1 MRKNSQNRHFFL
13 LTNFGLFFSGE
24 PLSFGNCFTA
34 FLCVIAGVCVGAFL
48 LILEMLSTFIG
59 VGNAVFG
66 SYGVNSSGM
75 SARVRT
81 AKKLMD
87 HKDGLIREMAG
98 EIKTLREAL
107 RDREKGRPT
116 FGGGEVWNWRMFP
129 TRSLRASRLRL

>member
-1 MRKNSQNRHFFL
+1 MV
-13 LTNFGLFFSGE
+13 FFSGE

-34 FLCVIAGVCVGAFL
+34 FLYVISGVCVGAFL
-48 LILEMLSTFIG
+48 LILEVLSRAIG
-59 VGNAVFG
+59 VGNSVFG
-66 SYGVNSSGM
+66 SYGVDSSGM

-98 EIKTLREAL
+98 EIKALREAL
-107 RDREKGRPT
+107 RDREKGRPRPT

>member
-1 MRKNSQNRHFFL
+1 MSKNSQNRHFFL

-48 LILEMLSTFIG
+48 LILEVLSRAIG
-59 VGNAVFG
+59 VGNSVFG
-66 SYGVNSSGM
+66 SYGVDSSGM

-87 HKDGLIREMAG
+87 HKDGLIREMAA